1 MNNTGS
7 GRLVSSFNLGGTG
20 ARPGTGAYHIYGNNS
35 LQVKQVSQSTY
46 NAYNIGYKASKTTT
60 SNTTTKKR

>member
-20 ARPGTGAYHIYGNNS
+20 ARPGTGAYHIYGNHS
-35 LQVKQVSQSTY
+35 SQVKQVSQSTY
-46 NAYNIGYKASKTTT
+46 NAFNTAYTTARTTSRTTT
-60 SNTTTKKR
+60 SKKR